1 MKGTLHKTE
10 SGWVVKYY
18 IMRESSHA
26 IHPNEYTLPILDGD
40 YYELNRPGQYNEG
53 KEIEFEIVEFPVP
66 PTNGPVSNSISIYAK
81 LVDQKHTP
89 MKGGEGWDKMLDK
102 AIQDKAEDFT
112 NGHYH
117 YRGKDAFIHGYKQ
130 GQENIKGIKYSEE
143 DMRELYA
150 YAKNDNTNIEDYL
163 QALNKQDSDWLTMKE
178 GDITVNF
185 KPMPEFDDPK
195 YPTKL
200 HQLQIQAA
208 EACFRK
214 YPNNE
219 ILYPTDELKDAYKA
233 GVVDGLREWRL
244 DSYDRPKYPEVKI
257 ICPKCK
263 VLMPCECNPTRQ
275 TSLLNSIR
283 SNPSWDTIIREF
295 HIATQQV
302 EIGTPPLIFEG
313 WLVDNYNPPTKK
325 QDNE

>member
-10 SGWVVKYY
+10 NGWQVWY
-18 IMRESSHA
+18 HA
-26 IHPNEYTLPILDGD
+26 KEDLFYGNTGVRILPLHDGD
-40 YYELNRPGQYNEG
+40 YFEVNRPGQYSEG
-53 KEIEFEIVEFPVP
+53 KEVEFEIFDNRQICNCACHRDPNITHFVACCNDWYK
-66 PTNGPVSNSISIYAK
+66 TDNLGHINYYAK
-81 LVDQKHTP
+81 LVNQKHIP

-163 QALNKQDSDWLTMKE
+163 QALNKQDSEWLTMKE

-185 KPMPEFDDPK
+185 KPMPEFD
-195 YPTKL
+195 
-200 HQLQIQAA
+200 
-208 EACFRK
+208 E
-214 YPNNE
+214 
-219 ILYPTDELKDAYKA
+219 
-233 GVVDGLREWRL
+233 
-244 DSYDRPKYPEVKI
+244 PKYPEVNI
-257 ICPKCK
+257 ICPRCK

-283 SNPSWDTIIREF
+283 ANPSWDTIIKEF

-302 EIGTPPLIFEG
+302 EIGRQPLIFEC

>member
-53 KEIEFEIVEFPVP
+53 KEIEFEIIKYPNP
-66 PTNGPVSNSISIYAK
+66 PHNPTYHSIDIAAK
-81 LVDQKHTP
+81 LI
-89 MKGGEGWDKMLDK
+89 G
-102 AIQDKAEDFT
+102 
-112 NGHYH
+112 
-117 YRGKDAFIHGYKQ
+117 
-130 GQENIKGIKYSEE
+130 
-143 DMRELYA
+143 
-150 YAKNDNTNIEDYL
+150 
-163 QALNKQDSDWLTMKE
+163 DWLTMKE

-185 KPMPEFDDPK
+185 KPMPEFDEPR

-219 ILYPTDELKDAYKA
+219 ELYPTDDLKDAYKA
-233 GVVDGLREWRL
+233 GVIDGLREWRL
-244 DSYDRPKYPEVKI
+244 DSY
-257 ICPKCK
+257 
-263 VLMPCECNPTRQ
+263 
-275 TSLLNSIR
+275 
-283 SNPSWDTIIREF
+283 
-295 HIATQQV
+295 
-302 EIGTPPLIFEG
+302 
-313 WLVDNYNPPTKK
+313 NPPTKK